1 METSG
6 IDLNFSETTDQG
18 NFVDRYSRNLNSSR
32 LNEEEGNNTNSG
44 QAGSQ
49 VFPNA
54 TEIGHVVA
62 SQVWQSGTEKAK
74 KYASIYGNIDILR
87 PYFDVEPRT
96 VLIRLARAFVPVVQ
110 KSKHVEFPRELYGP
124 SMLNFTL
131 VALLLYSMKSASHTI
146 QDGTLIGTA
155 MCVCFGYWFAVSAI
169 VFFTA
174 YIANSTLSFIQVSL
188 KKSREISK

>member
-96 VLIRLARAFVPVVQ
+96 VLIGR
-110 KSKHVEFPRELYGP
+110 EFWGVDKL
-124 SMLNFTL
+124 
-131 VALLLYSMKSASHTI
+131 KSA
-146 QDGTLIGTA
+146 
-155 MCVCFGYWFAVSAI
+155 
-169 VFFTA
+169 
-174 YIANSTLSFIQVSL
+174 ANFC
-188 KKSREISK
+188 K